1 MGREE
6 VKEKGRMG
14 GREKWGWGKRKKMG
28 RIGRKEMRGGGGERR
43 WGEVEKVG
51 NYEEWRKRKREEGE
65 RKYKQI
71 DR

>member
-1 MGREE
+1 MGMGK
-6 VKEKGRMG
+6 KEKNGKN
-14 GREKWGWGKRKKMG
+14 REKRNE
-28 RIGRKEMRGGGGERR
+28 RGGERR

>member
-1 MGREE
+1 MGMGK
-6 VKEKGRMG
+6 KEKNGKN
-14 GREKWGWGKRKKMG
+14 REKRNE
-28 RIGRKEMRGGGGERR
+28 RGGGERR